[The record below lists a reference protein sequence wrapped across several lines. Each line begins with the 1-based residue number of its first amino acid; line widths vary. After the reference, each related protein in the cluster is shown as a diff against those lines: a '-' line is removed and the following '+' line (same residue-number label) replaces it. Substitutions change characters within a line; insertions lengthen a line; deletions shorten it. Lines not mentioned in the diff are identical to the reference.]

1 MPEEHKTIEYRSIG
15 GFEIRVTEDG
25 KKYIEGY
32 AIKWEELSS
41 VLGYY
46 YKFREKFQDGAFND
60 YLNAG
65 LDTKFL
71 VDHDT
76 GKVLG
81 RSNKGTL
88 TLTSDTTG
96 LKYSLAIP
104 PTTIGSDAYEDVRSG
119 NKEYISVGFKATLD
133 DWNEADEN
141 NVIRT
146 VVKANLPE
154 ISLTAWPAYEQTTAS
169 ARSIDEA
176 YKEYRAA
183 KTPEPVTGSE
193 SNPNAL
199 EEQRKDFNNLR
210 NKIYR
215 IYEGEK

>member
-1 MPEEHKTIEYRSIG
+1 MPEIAKNTMEYRAIQ
-15 GFEIRVTEDG
+15 GFEVRVADDG

-32 AIKWEELSS
+32 AIKWEELSQPI
-41 VLGYY
+41 GYY
-46 YKFREKFQDGAFND
+46 YKFREKFQKGAFDD
-60 YLNAG
+60 YFNAG

-71 VDHDT
+71 VDHGI

-88 TLTSDTTG
+88 TLTSDAVG
-96 LKYSLAIP
+96 LKYSVEIP
-104 PTTIGSDAYEDVRSG
+104 STTLGNDAYEDVRAG
-119 NKEYISVGFKATLD
+119 NKEYISVGFKATSD
-133 DWNEADEN
+133 DWNEADES

-169 ARSIDEA
+169 ARSIDDA

-183 KTPEPVTGSE
+183 LSADPGPDEAK
-193 SNPNAL
+193 AKL
-199 EEQRKDFNNLR
+199 EAQRRDFGKLK
-210 NKIYR
+210 NKLYKV
-215 IYEGEK
+215 YEEE

>member
-1 MPEEHKTIEYRSIG
+1 MPGEHQTIEYRSIN
-15 GFEIRVTEDG
+15 GFEIRVAEDG
-25 KKYIEGY
+25 KRYIEGY

-60 YLNAG
+60 YLSAG

-88 TLTSDTTG
+88 TLSSDATG
-96 LKYSLAIP
+96 LKYSLEIP
-104 PTTIGSDAYEDVRSG
+104 PTTIGNDAYEDVRSG
-119 NKEYISVGFKATLD
+119 NKEYISVGFRATED
-133 DWNEADEN
+133 GWNEADEN

-146 VVKANLPE
+146 VIKANLPE
-154 ISLTAWPAYEQTTAS
+154 ISLTAWPAYETTTAS
-169 ARSIDEA
+169 TRSIDDP
-176 YKEYRAA
+176 YKEYKEA
-183 KTPEPVTGSE
+183 KNRE
-193 SNPNAL
+193 NPPQNDY
-199 EEQRKDFNNLR
+199 KMDNLR
-210 NKIYR
+210 VKMDFLSKRY
-215 IYEGEK
+215 K